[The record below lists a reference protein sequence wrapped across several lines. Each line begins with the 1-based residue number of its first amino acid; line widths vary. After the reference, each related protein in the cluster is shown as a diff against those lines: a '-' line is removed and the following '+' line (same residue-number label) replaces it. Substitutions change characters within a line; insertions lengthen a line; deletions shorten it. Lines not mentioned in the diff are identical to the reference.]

1 MMSLMSQ
8 SSKTHYSQQEI
19 SNNPIFDMPFICPL
33 MSQFFS
39 MNCILQLHFIIYS
52 LVARS
57 IPTYRRTLPDFL
69 ASKPRALIS
78 RPKILLEIECSLFST
93 HQSWYVLNNE
103 VAETTAFGSPTLQ
116 QSSKNAPIRSCSPLQ
131 SRLALTKF
139 SCCKFFRDGI
149 PEFFAVR
156 SRALGFHRII
166 YSKKFFYKS
175 LNIC

>member
-1 MMSLMSQ
+1 MYL
-8 SSKTHYSQQEI
+8 
-19 SNNPIFDMPFICPL
+19 IFDYLFAV
-33 MSQFFS
+33 
-39 MNCILQLHFIIYS
+39 N
-52 LVARS
+52 S
-57 IPTYRRTLPDFL
+57 IPTYCRILFYFFVP
-69 ASKPRALIS
+69 KPRALIS

-166 YSKKFFYKS
+166 YSKKFFLQIS
-175 LNIC
+175 